1 MSLDCSSC
9 FHWPPCVVRDVT
21 TSAPLYDSLVAVTPD
36 VSNTL
41 PVDAQRQHLAVN
53 VIFDGG
59 PTVFTKQYFDF
70 RPNANITGVSPTDH
84 LITYVMC

>member
-1 MSLDCSSC
+1 LLCLFLLATVC
-9 FHWPPCVVRDVT
+9 RDVT
-21 TSAPLYDSLVAVTPD
+21 IRAPLYDTLVAVTPD
-36 VSNTL
+36 VSNTSS
-41 PVDAQRQHLAVN
+41 VDAQRKHLAVN

-59 PTVFTKQYFDF
+59 PIVFTKQYFDF